1 MANDDILDAVVVGAG
16 PAGLTAA
23 IYLGRFRRRVLT
35 IDSGESRAGWIPVSH
50 NHPGFPDGVNGLELL
65 RRIRLQAEAYGARI
79 QPGRVQALRVEGDLF
94 RLAVDG
100 EELRARKVLLACG
113 VEDIEP
119 PLPDIEGCVRRT
131 LIRICPICDGYEVQ
145 GQSVGVIG
153 EGAHAAAEAIFLT
166 TYSDRVALIHIGDPA
181 GLAEADRERLARAG
195 VEVIET
201 SCERVVLE
209 KEKIQALH
217 FGPGEPRRF
226 DVIYSAMGV
235 RPRSDLAV
243 QAGAALDASGRL
255 LVGDHQETSVEGLY
269 AAGDLVRGLNQI
281 STAQGEAAIAATDI
295 HNRLRA
301 AELRALQAGR

>member
-1 MANDDILDAVVVGAG
+1 LSQDEILDAVVVGAG
-16 PAGLTAA
+16 PAGLTGA
-23 IYLGRFRRRVLT
+23 IYLGRFRRNVLV
-35 IDSGESRAGWIPVSH
+35 IDSGESRAGWIPLSH

-65 RRIRLQAEAYGARI
+65 RRIRVQAEKYGARI
-79 QPGRVQALRVEGDLF
+79 RPGLAQALTVADGLF

-100 EELRARKVLLACG
+100 EEIRARNVLLACG

-153 EGAHAAAEAIFLT
+153 EGAHAAREAIFLT
-166 TYSDRVALIHIGDPA
+166 TYSDKVALIHIGEPA
-181 GLAEADRERLARAG
+181 RLEAAERENLARAG

-201 SCERVVLE
+201 SCDRVVLE
-209 KEKIQALH
+209 KERIQALH

-235 RPRSDLAV
+235 RPRAELAQ
-243 QAGAALDASGRL
+243 QAGVRLDPSGRL
-255 LVGDHQETSVEGLY
+255 VVGEHQETSVPGLY

-281 STAQGEAAIAATDI
+281 STAAGEAAIAATDI

-301 AELRALQAGR
+301 IEP

>member
-1 MANDDILDAVVVGAG
+1 MAQQDILDAVVVGAG
-16 PAGLTAA
+16 PAGLTGA
-23 IYLGRFRRRVLT
+23 IYLGRFKRRVLV
-35 IDSGESRAGWIPVSH
+35 IDSGESRAAWIPVSH
-50 NHPGFPDGVNGLELL
+50 NHPGFPDGVNGVELL
-65 RRIRLQAEAYGARI
+65 RRIRVQAETYGAQVR
-79 QPGRVQALRVEGDLF
+79 PGRATALKVEAGLF

-100 EELRARKVLLACG
+100 EELVARNVLLACG

-119 PLPDIEGCVRRT
+119 PLPDVEGCVRRT

-153 EGAHAAAEAIFLT
+153 EGTHAAREAIFLT

-181 GLAEADRERLARAG
+181 GLDAAERERLARAD

-209 KEKIQALH
+209 KAKIQALH

-226 DVIYSAMGV
+226 DVLYSAMGV
-235 RPRSDLAV
+235 RPRAELAR
-243 QAGAALDASGRL
+243 QAGASLDGSGRL
-255 LVGDHQETSVEGLY
+255 VVGDHQETSVPGLY

-281 STAQGEAAIAATDI
+281 STAAGEAAIAATDI

-301 AELRALQAGR
+301 EGL

>member
-1 MANDDILDAVVVGAG
+1 MPSDDILDAVVVGAG

-23 IYLGRFRRRVLT
+23 LYLGRFKRRVLT

-65 RRIRLQAEAYGARI
+65 RRIRVQAEAYGASIR
-79 QPGRVQALRVEGDLF
+79 PGRAQALKVEDGLF
-94 RLAVDG
+94 RLGVDD
-100 EELRARKVLLACG
+100 EEILARNVLLACG

-119 PLPDIEGCVRRT
+119 PLPDVEGCVRRT

-153 EGAHAAAEAIFLT
+153 EGAHAAREAIFLT
-166 TYSDRVALIHIGDPA
+166 TYSDRVALIHIGDPSSL
-181 GLAEADRERLARAG
+181 GGADRERLAQAG
-195 VEVIET
+195 VEIIET

-217 FGPGEPRRF
+217 FGPGAPRRF

-235 RPRSDLAV
+235 RPRVELAE
-243 QAGAALDASGRL
+243 QAGVALDASGRL
-255 LVGDHQETSVEGLY
+255 VVGDHQQTSVEGLY

-281 STAQGEAAIAATDI
+281 STAAGEAAIAATDI

-301 AELRALQAGR
+301 DELRRRSGGV

>member
-1 MANDDILDAVVVGAG
+1 MSNDAILDAVVVGAG
-16 PAGLTAA
+16 PAGLTGA
-23 IYLGRFRRRVLT
+23 IYLGRFKRTFVVL
-35 IDSGESRAGWIPVSH
+35 DSGDSRASWIPVSH

-65 RRIRLQAEAYGARI
+65 RRMRTQAEKYGAVIR
-79 QPGRVQALRVEGDLF
+79 PGRAQALKVEDGLF

-100 EELRARKVLLACG
+100 EEVRARKVLLACG

-153 EGAHAAAEAIFLT
+153 EGAHAAREAVFIT
-166 TYSDRVALIHIGDPA
+166 TYSDQVALIHIGDSA
-181 GLAEADRERLARAG
+181 KLAASERELLARSG

-209 KEKIQALH
+209 KERIQALH

-235 RPRSDLAV
+235 RPRTELAL
-243 QAGAALDASGRL
+243 QAGAQLDESGRL
-255 LVGDHQETSVEGLY
+255 VVGDHQETSVPGLY

-281 STAQGEAAIAATDI
+281 STAEGEAAIAATDI
-295 HNRLRA
+295 HNQLRA
-301 AELRALQAGR
+301 ADL

>member
-1 MANDDILDAVVVGAG
+1 MSNDGILDAVVVGAG
-16 PAGLTAA
+16 PAGLTGA
-23 IYLGRFRRRVLT
+23 IYLGRFKRSFVV

-65 RRIRLQAEAYGARI
+65 RRM
-79 QPGRVQALRVEGDLF
+79 RVQAEKYGAQIRPGRAQALKVEDGLF

-100 EELRARKVLLACG
+100 EEVRARNVLLACG

-153 EGAHAAAEAIFLT
+153 EGAHAAAEAVFIT
-166 TYSDRVALIHIGDPA
+166 TYSDRVTLIHIGDPA
-181 GLAEADRERLARAG
+181 SLDADWREKLAAAG
-195 VEVIET
+195 VEIIET

-235 RPRSDLAV
+235 RPRTELAL
-243 QAGAALDASGRL
+243 QAGVSLDSSGRL
-255 LVGDHQETSVEGLY
+255 VVGDHQETSVPGLY
-269 AAGDLVRGLNQI
+269 AAGDVVRGLNQI
-281 STAQGEAAIAATDI
+281 STAEGEAAIAATDI
-295 HNRLRA
+295 HNRLRRLGA
-301 AELRALQAGR
+301 